1 MEKELTPYLT
11 EAQRLYN
18 SSKAFATRAD
28 YYNARKNNTIDDK
41 MILYEAFYGRGIT
54 CNPGALFRYLVKD
67 SRFSDFTHVIVL
79 EESDLREKIMAEFEG
94 NDKVKFVVP
103 FTQEYFVYL
112 SKAKYLINNSTWQY
126 YFSKKPGQVIVNT
139 WHGIPLKS
147 LGYDVPE
154 GKITVSNIIRNM
166 LFTDYLIS
174 PVEFTTDNFRHAFK
188 LEGIFP
194 GKIIETGYPRI
205 DDTLHPDRD
214 LVERDLRIA
223 GVKYDN
229 SKKLILYAPTWRGL
243 KYATPDVEIDKYN
256 KFIETIYKHVDKNE
270 YQVLFKPHQIVYKSL
285 AEKGLLQENYVPATV
300 NTNALLGITDIL
312 ISDYSSIF
320 FDFLVT
326 DRPVIFY
333 VPDLEF
339 YEKERGLYFPVE
351 NLPGPVSDDLEQIAR
366 WCGDIENYSTFF
378 DFSKYASVKEKYT
391 KNDDG
396 NVCERIVNAVFFGD
410 ESHTISLKTNKKK
423 LLFHT
428 DSILSNGISFSMLNM
443 LSNIDCDKYDVSFF
457 AVGARDKISDYLNAI
472 PDKVRV
478 LYKLFYSVLDCEEWA
493 RKEYCFDNSITIT
506 DNNEIYPKQ
515 FYEDEFHRLFG
526 DADFDVIIDFSG
538 FSAFWANIYASQDK
552 PYKLIWMHSVI
563 MQEYN
568 RCVNGKYIFKRDI
581 DNNKK
586 TYAKFDKYV
595 SCSKTTMFENRK
607 ALSNETNYEKF
618 AYTKNLINIGRIEGA
633 LNSAQTIKLSG
644 KEWLLQSTENRDGT
658 INSILVPVPE
668 EKNINFVTM
677 GRLSPE
683 KNHSSLIKAFAKFQ
697 KSNENAR
704 LYIIGDGPLL
714 NSTRNLISKL
724 KMDNK
729 IILTGNLSNPF
740 SIMKKC
746 DCFILTS
753 FYEGQP
759 MVLLEARMLGLP
771 IIVTNFASVA
781 DSLYDNGQL
790 VIGMEE
796 DDIYNGLKAFIDGK
810 VPNNY
815 EFDPQKYNQEAMAE
829 FEACLN

>member
-1 MEKELTPYLT
+1 MEKELTPYIT

-126 YFSKKPGQVIVNT
+126 YFAKKPGQVIVNT
-139 WHGIPLKS
+139 WHGIPLKN
-147 LGYDVPE
+147 LGYDVPD
-154 GKITVSNIIRNM
+154 GNIHVANVIRNM
-166 LFTDYLIS
+166 LMTDYLIS

-205 DDTLHPDRD
+205 DNTLHPDRD
-214 LVERDLRIA
+214 LIERELKVA
-223 GVKYDN
+223 GVNYDKT
-229 SKKLILYAPTWRGL
+229 KKLILYAPTWRGV
-243 KYATPDVEIDKYN
+243 KFSTPDVEIDKYN

-285 AEKGLLQENYVPATV
+285 AEKGLLQDNYVPATV

-326 DRPVIFY
+326 DKPLIFY

-378 DFSKYASVKEKYT
+378 DFSKYAYVKEKYT

-396 NVCERIVNAVFFGD
+396 NVCERVVNAVFFGD
-410 ESHTISLKTNKKK
+410 ESNTISLKNNKIKI
-423 LLFHT
+423 LFHT
-428 DSILSNGISFSMLNM
+428 DCIKVNGISYSVLNLM
-443 LSNIDCDKYDVSFF
+443 NHLDYDKYDITFF
-457 AVGARDKISDYLNAI
+457 AIGANNAKNYVNDI
-472 PDKVRV
+472 NPNVRV
-478 LYKLFYSVLDCEEWA
+478 LCRVS
-493 RKEYCFDNSITIT
+493 
-506 DNNEIYPKQ
+506 PKVVDI
-515 FYEDEFHRLFG
+515 EDEAKTMYCIDNAITEEENPELYPSDFYNCEFKRSFG
-526 DADFDVIIDFSG
+526 DVKFDYLINFSG
-538 FSAFWANIYASQDK
+538 FNAFWTNIYLSQKDTK
-552 PYKLIWMHSVI
+552 KIIWMHSVI
-563 MQEYN
+563 MKEYN
-568 RCVNGKYIFKRDI
+568 RCVNGKYIFKREM
-581 DNNKK
+581 DNIFKAYK
-586 TYAKFDKYV
+586 HYDKYV
-595 SCSKTTMFENRK
+595 SCSYTTMLENKKDLSTPENEDRFAYANNLISIERTIPGCINMEPCTFENK
-607 ALSNETNYEKF
+607 NVLAFSTSVDSNKIF
-618 AYTKNLINIGRIEGA
+618 
-633 LNSAQTIKLSG
+633 
-644 KEWLLQSTENRDGT
+644 
-658 INSILVPVPE
+658 LVPKPD
-668 EKNINFVTM
+668 KNNINFVTV

-683 KNHSSLIKAFAKFQ
+683 KNHENLIKGFARLYKE
-697 KSNENAR
+697 NENVR
-704 LYIIGDGPLL
+704 LYIIGNGPLC
-714 NSTRNLISKL
+714 NDTRNLIRKL
-724 KMDNK
+724 GLTGKV
-729 IILTGNLSNPF
+729 ILTGNLNDPF
-740 SIMKKC
+740 TFMRYC
-746 DCFILTS
+746 DCFILSS
-753 FYEGQP
+753 FYEGQS
-759 MVLLEARMLGLP
+759 MVLQEARAVNLA
-771 IIVTNFASVA
+771 IIATKFPAVK
-781 DSLYDNGQL
+781 DSIKPDGQL
-790 VIGMEE
+790 IIEFEEENMYEGM
-796 DDIYNGLKAFIDGK
+796 KAFTEGK
-810 VPNNY
+810 VPNKFKFDLD
-815 EFDPQKYNQEAMAE
+815 EFNKQAIDQ

>member
-126 YFSKKPGQVIVNT
+126 YFAKKPGQVIVNT

-147 LGYDVPE
+147 LGYDEPN
-154 GKITVSNIIRNM
+154 GSIAAANTVRNFLM
-166 LFTDYLIS
+166 TDYLIS
-174 PVEFTTDNFRHAFK
+174 PNSYTTEHFK
-188 LEGIFP
+188 RGYKLNTIFP
-194 GKIIETGYPRI
+194 GKVIETGYPRI
-205 DDTLHPDRD
+205 DNTLHPDRD
-214 LVERDLRIA
+214 MVERELSIA
-223 GVKYDN
+223 GVAYDK
-229 SKKLILYAPTWRGL
+229 SKKLILYAPTWRGVEFS
-243 KYATPDVEIDKYN
+243 TPDVEVDKYN

-285 AEKGLLQENYVPATV
+285 AEKGMLQDNYIPATV

-312 ISDYSSIF
+312 ISDFSSIF

-326 DRPVIFY
+326 DRPLIFY

-339 YEKERGLYFPVE
+339 YEKERGLYFPLE

-378 DFSKYASVKEKYT
+378 DFSKYAYVKEKYT

-428 DSILSNGISFSMLNM
+428 DSILPNGISSSMLNM
-443 LSNIDCDKYDVSFF
+443 LNNIDCDKYDVTFF
-457 AVGARDKISDYLNAI
+457 AIGAKSRIADYLNKI
-472 PDKVRV
+472 PDRVRV
-478 LYKLFYSVLDCEEWA
+478 IYKLYAAVTSCEDWA
-493 RKEYCFDNSITIT
+493 KREYCLDNAIVDT
-506 DNNEIYPKQ
+506 DNNDLFPFN
-515 FYEDEFHRLFG
+515 FYNSEFHRCFG
-526 DADFDVIIDFSG
+526 DAQFDYIINFSG
-538 FSAFWANIYASQDK
+538 FNAFWANLYHTQKK
-552 PYKLIWMHSVI
+552 PFQLIWMHNV
-563 MQEYN
+563 MQSEYD
-568 RCVNGKYIFKRDI
+568 RCVNGKYIFRRHL
-581 DNNKK
+581 DNIYKLYP
-586 TYAKFDKYV
+586 TIDKYV
-595 SCSKTTMFENRK
+595 SCSHSVMLENRRDL
-607 ALSNETNYEKF
+607 ATDETYDRF
-618 AYTKNLINIGRIEGA
+618 GYAKNSINFQRVLDGA
-633 LNSAQTIKLSG
+633 KNKQQIIYNNSSYCVFSES
-644 KEWLLQSTENRDGT
+644 KETENFM
-658 INSILVPVPE
+658 LVPAPSSDC
-668 EKNINFVTM
+668 INFVTV
-677 GRLSPE
+677 GRLADA
-683 KNHSSLIKAFAKFQ
+683 KNHKALINAFARLYEEDQ
-697 KSNENAR
+697 RVR

-714 NSTRNLISKL
+714 NTIRNQISKL
-724 KMDNK
+724 KLTGK
-729 IILTGNLSNPF
+729 VILTGNLENPF
-740 SIMKKC
+740 SIVGAC
-746 DCFILTS
+746 DCFVLS
-753 FYEGQP
+753 SLYEGQP
-759 MVLLEARMLGLP
+759 MVLLEARMLDLP